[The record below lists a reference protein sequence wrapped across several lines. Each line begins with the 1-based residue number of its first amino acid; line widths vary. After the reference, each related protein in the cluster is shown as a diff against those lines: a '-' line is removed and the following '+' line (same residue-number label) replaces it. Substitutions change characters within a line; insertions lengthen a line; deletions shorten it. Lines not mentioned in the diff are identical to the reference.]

1 MSLTF
6 FLAVIGWIIF
16 RSETMTQA
24 LDYINSMFTNK
35 IFDPSYLYGKLYL
48 CYCLLLMIIEW
59 IQRDKQHALQWNQTI
74 IGNKKWA
81 QYIIDYTILL
91 LILSLGNFQ
100 GNQFIYFQ
108 F

>member
-1 MSLTF
+1 
-6 FLAVIGWIIF
+6 
-16 RSETMTQA
+16 MTQA
-24 LDYINSMFTNK
+24 VDYIGSMFTNK
-35 IFDPSYLYGKLYL
+35 FFDPSLLHGKLCL
-48 CYCLLLMIIEW
+48 CYCLLLMGTEW

-74 IGNKKWA
+74 IENKKWA
-81 QYIIDYTILL
+81 QLIVDYIVLL